1 MLLCEGRRH
10 VQVRLVEP
18 TAQSL
23 NSGDC
28 FLLITPKHCYMWSGE
43 FANVIEK
50 AKVMNLTHWISTLFE
65 KTKRFTADNIMHW
78 RAFSIMNCR
87 IKFDVWYIQS
97 LNKRIIKGFNCTYQW
112 DTVLWEVISAAL
124 VFIALCNVWKLVSA
138 TEIKKGCQTFMLCEL
153 FQLLYVSI
161 FTWKVSFN
169 KFLSEDPEVSTKNF
183 KIHETKIRFL
193 T

>member
-50 AKVMNLTHWISTLFE
+50 AKVVNLTHSISTLMTTFE
-65 KTKRFTADNIMHW
+65 KTKRFRADNVVHW
-78 RAFSIMNCR
+78 RAVSIMNCR

-97 LNKRIIKGFNCTYQW
+97 WNKRIIKGFNYTYQR
-112 DTVLWEVISAAL
+112 DTVPWEVISAAL

-138 TEIKKGCQTFMLCEL
+138 TEIKKACQTFMLCEL

-161 FTWKVSFN
+161 FTWKMSLTN
-169 KFLSEDPEVSTKNF
+169 LSL
-183 KIHETKIRFL
+183 KILRSQPKIL
-193 T
+193 KSMKPK

>member
-50 AKVMNLTHWISTLFE
+50 AKVVNLTHSISTLMTTFE
-65 KTKRFTADNIMHW
+65 KTKRFRADNVVH
-78 RAFSIMNCR
+78 
-87 IKFDVWYIQS
+87 
-97 LNKRIIKGFNCTYQW
+97 
-112 DTVLWEVISAAL
+112 
-124 VFIALCNVWKLVSA
+124 
-138 TEIKKGCQTFMLCEL
+138 
-153 FQLLYVSI
+153 
-161 FTWKVSFN
+161 
-169 KFLSEDPEVSTKNF
+169 
-183 KIHETKIRFL
+183 
-193 T
+193 